1 MAKVVAVVATTR
13 STNVRGRR
21 EQFDVFF
28 AVDVG
33 AVGLGLGER
42 CSASGRAMA
51 SAAKDPAKAVP
62 ASLSANVVVRSV
74 QHGSASAFSH
84 QATVSRTVDEQS
96 TSPSIASTESSPSVA
111 VVAKARSTTGVRL
124 VAVRVDERARRR
136 PQPRL
141 TAVGERRDDARRV
154 GPHAAHRVRGD
165 QVVALGRGADVHA
178 GVIVDVGRQED
189 LSTVHEHRDDGER
202 EERNARGSQ
211 PVRGRVDVHRS
222 RRPSRRRRRPRGR
235 RRDRCDTRRKP

>member
-111 VVAKARSTTGVRL
+111 VVAATRSPNVRGRRAQFDVAFAVDVGA
-124 VAVRVDERARRR
+124 VAVGVGRRRSASEHATASPAKDSAKAVVIVARECSPRRRPHRRARRR
-136 PQPRL
+136 PQARL
-141 TAVGERRDDARRV
+141 TAVGR
-154 GPHAAHRVRGD
+154 
-165 QVVALGRGADVHA
+165 
-178 GVIVDVGRQED
+178 
-189 LSTVHEHRDDGER
+189 T
-202 EERNARGSQ
+202 
-211 PVRGRVDVHRS
+211 
-222 RRPSRRRRRPRGR
+222 
-235 RRDRCDTRRKP
+235 T

>member
-111 VVAKARSTTGVRL
+111 VVAATRSPNVRGRRAQFDVAFAVDVGA
-124 VAVRVDERARRR
+124 VAVDVGTVGVGVGRRRSASEHATASPAKDSAKAVVIVARECSPRRRPHRRARRR
-136 PQPRL
+136 PQARL
-141 TAVGERRDDARRV
+141 TAVGR
-154 GPHAAHRVRGD
+154 
-165 QVVALGRGADVHA
+165 
-178 GVIVDVGRQED
+178 
-189 LSTVHEHRDDGER
+189 T
-202 EERNARGSQ
+202 
-211 PVRGRVDVHRS
+211 
-222 RRPSRRRRRPRGR
+222 
-235 RRDRCDTRRKP
+235 T